1 MKFKEPIIEKC
12 PHCESKLKFTIN
24 WILEKGRVCNFCKKD
39 LEIIR
44 LRFQNWL
51 DNHHEQC
58 RILSNVVETALVI
71 EDQFSI
77 NFDDSDLFRDE
88 YDITVLDI
96 VDSTKR
102 LLEQKESKIN
112 FKYLTKQIVDIF
124 SKMFPDETFQISL
137 ETKLRDLEKN
147 SIN

>member
-1 MKFKEPIIEKC
+1 MKFKEPIIEKR
-12 PHCESKLKFTIN
+12 PHCESELKFTLN
-24 WILEKGRVCNFCKKD
+24 WILEKGQVCEFCQKD
-39 LEIIR
+39 LDVIR

-77 NFDDSDLFRDE
+77 SFDDSDLFRDE
-88 YDITVLDI
+88 YDITVFDI

-112 FKYLTKQIVDIF
+112 LKDLTKQITDIF

-137 ETKLRDLEKN
+137 ETKLRDLGKN
-147 SIN
+147 NSK

>member
-12 PHCESKLKFTIN
+12 PHCKGGLKFTLN
-24 WILEKGRVCNFCKKD
+24 WILEKGQACNFCKKD
-39 LEIIR
+39 LEVIR

-58 RILSNVVETALVI
+58 RIISNIVETALII
-71 EDQFSI
+71 EDKFSI
-77 NFDDSDLFRDE
+77 SFDDGDLFNDA

-102 LLEQKESKIN
+102 LLKQKESEIN
-112 FKYLTKQIVDIF
+112 LKDLTKQIIGIIVE
-124 SKMFPDETFQISL
+124 MFPNEAFEISL
-137 ETKLRDLEKN
+137 ETKFRDLGKGDN
-147 SIN
+147 S